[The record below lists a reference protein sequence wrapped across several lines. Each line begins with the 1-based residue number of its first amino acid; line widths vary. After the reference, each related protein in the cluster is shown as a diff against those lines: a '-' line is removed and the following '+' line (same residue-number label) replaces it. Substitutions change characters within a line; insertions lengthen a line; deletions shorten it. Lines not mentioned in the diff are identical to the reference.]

1 MIRRLRLQFILLN
14 MALATAILLAALTFV
29 YLRTSGELE
38 RQSTAYL
45 RQFAGRRL
53 SLLDQFF
60 DANAELLGE
69 GYGTAEAPEGGETPY
84 STFALYVFEQSGTYQ
99 VEGLG
104 ETLSKEERE
113 RYCNDLIQQIYASG
127 ESEGVLREP
136 SVRYLSLSA
145 PYGRKLVVMDRAGET
160 HAKRVLLLTL
170 CAVGIGAF
178 ALLLPASWLS
188 SRVLVRPV
196 EQSTKRQQQLVSD
209 LSHELK
215 TPVAV
220 IAASADVLRAHA
232 DEKVGEQEKWLG
244 YITSETERMSSMI
257 SDMLQLARTAE
268 APPLSEQDVFDLS
281 ELAYE
286 TALPFESI
294 CFERGR
300 TLEIDVQPDVFVQ
313 ARVDALR
320 QLLSTLL
327 DNACKYAD
335 DGGTVWLSLSANAD
349 KVSLAVRNTGPVI
362 PPESLPFLF
371 DRFYRV
377 DAARTRSVGG
387 YGLGLA
393 IAKKLVE
400 ENAGKIAVR
409 SNETEGTVFTC
420 TFRRAKKQ
428 EKASG

>member
-29 YLRTSGELE
+29 YLRTTGELE

-60 DANAELLGE
+60 DLNADLLGDS
-69 GYGTAEAPEGGETPY
+69 YGGSGTDEEEPFP
-84 STFALYVFEQSGTYQ
+84 TFALYVFEQNGTYQ

-104 ETLSKEERE
+104 DELSKEERE
-113 RYCNDLIQQIYASG
+113 RFCNDVIRQIYALG
-127 ESEGVLREP
+127 ENEGVLREP
-136 SVRYLSLSA
+136 SVRYLSLPA
-145 PYGRKLVVMDRAGET
+145 PYGRKLVVMDRAEEI
-160 HAKRVLLLTL
+160 HSKRVLLLTL
-170 CAVGIGAF
+170 CAVGVGAF

-188 SRVLVRPV
+188 SRIMVRPV
-196 EQSTKRQQQLVSD
+196 EQSMVRQQQLVSD
-209 LSHELK
+209 MSHELK

-220 IAASADVLRAHA
+220 IAASVDVLRAHA

-244 YITSETERMSSMI
+244 YMTSETERMSSMI

-268 APPLSEQDVFDLS
+268 APPLSEKDIFDLS
-281 ELAYE
+281 ELAYG

-294 CFERGR
+294 CFEQGR
-300 TLEIDVQPDVFVQ
+300 TLELDVQPDVFVR
-313 ARVDALR
+313 ARADALR
-320 QLLSTLL
+320 QLISTLL

-335 DGGTVWLSLSANAD
+335 DGGTIWLSLSANAD
-349 KVSLAVRNTGPVI
+349 KVSLSVRNSGPAI
-362 PPESLPFLF
+362 PPESLPHLF

-393 IAKKLVE
+393 IAKKIVE
-400 ENAGKIAVR
+400 ENAGKITVK
-409 SNETEGTVFTC
+409 SNSKDGTVFTC
-420 TFRRAKKQ
+420 VFKRAKKPDGR
-428 EKASG
+428 AR